1 MNATREPP
9 SKSGEPGPGP
19 VGPHDIR
26 TETPPPARIAAL
38 VRSLARGG
46 QLLTPTMTLDIAGIM
61 LTGSSVLSH
70 SDLAREARLHR
81 STVRDQRRAYGGL
94 AYVDPDA
101 PRLLYV
107 PGISAQRPSFVTLV
121 EPDGHRYG
129 PLGAHVKNDALP
141 AGAYVK
147 NDGPED
153 SPPSLPGVD
162 AWVPRMGGGP
172 RSGSDREAPRRTAK
186 DSEGHP
192 AGYQPGYQRAEGPG
206 PGCLE
211 PARIGLDP
219 VGEPVGEPVGNPPAG
234 GAPHPPSHT
243 RVSRPSFGGGSF
255 VSSRGTPGGA
265 DGVGSVAAS
274 ESRAEPSRPSPRS
287 GRHRA
292 TSWNERVG
300 ARRPRTADRGP
311 QSPPTRDT
319 VDGRALARL
328 ARGLLGEARSLGVL
342 EHADAYASPWYVG
355 AGLWLLRARLGGL
368 DRAAMAVRLGLLRL
382 ERQRAELPDSR
393 PRFPGRAVAFFSR
406 PRHAAAQSWF
416 CDGLPTGIEPGWKA
430 DDWVPMPDWS
440 EVPGWT
446 PLEPVAEL
454 TLGPSDPDPAELG
467 RRRAAQLA
475 EHPAADGEH
484 REYEA
489 RLALASDPSGP
500 GSRAL
505 QALLYREP
513 TPWMEHR
520 LEGWGPSWLGRVLDW
535 RTAAQRG
542 SDHARARLREVD
554 DGAGLFDRA
563 LVLAR
568 RSWARGGSADWFTA

>member
-9 SKSGEPGPGP
+9 NKSGEPGPGP
-19 VGPHDIR
+19 VGPQGSRH
-26 TETPPPARIAAL
+26 ETPPPARIAAL

-107 PGISAQRPSFVTLV
+107 PGISARRPSFVTLV

-129 PLGAHVKNDALP
+129 PLGAYVKNDAP
-141 AGAYVK
+141 PTGAYVK
-147 NDGPED
+147 NDGPAD

-162 AWVPRMGGGP
+162 AWESNPH
-172 RSGSDREAPRRTAK
+172 SD
-186 DSEGHP
+186 
-192 AGYQPGYQRAEGPG
+192 
-206 PGCLE
+206 CLE
-211 PARIGLDP
+211 PARIGLDL
-219 VGEPVGEPVGNPPAG
+219 VGEPVDKPVSNPPAG
-234 GAPHPPSHT
+234 GAPHPPSHAH
-243 RVSRPSFGGGSF
+243 VSRPSFAGGSL

-265 DGVGSVAAS
+265 DGVGSAAAS
-274 ESRAEPSRPSPRS
+274 QRRAEPGGPSPRS

-292 TSWNERVG
+292 ASWNEGVG
-300 ARRPRTADRGP
+300 ARRPRAADRGP
-311 QSPPTRDT
+311 QSPPTKDT
-319 VDGRALARL
+319 ADGRALARL
-328 ARGLLGEARSLGVL
+328 ARALLSEARTLGVL
-342 EHADAYASPWYVG
+342 DHADAYASPWYVG

-368 DRAAMAVRLGLLRL
+368 DRAAKSVRLGLLRL

-393 PRFPGRAVAFFSR
+393 PRFPGRAVAFFAR
-406 PRHAAAQSWF
+406 PRVAAARPWF
-416 CDGLPTGIEPGWKA
+416 CDGLPTDVDPGWDA
-430 DDWVPMPDWS
+430 DDWVPMPAWS
-440 EVPGWT
+440 EVPGWA

-467 RRRAAQLA
+467 RRRAARLA

-542 SDHARARLREVD
+542 SDHARARLQEVD